1 MSHVVQIVSRRMV
14 LPEPTPWLPSEPDT
28 TIDLTPWDL
37 RMITVE
43 YTQTG
48 VLLPK
53 PPATGEH
60 GHHAPVVERLT
71 SSLAHALGRFYP
83 YAVAPG
89 GEGVSIS
96 VSLRCS
102 MEGAEFV
109 HAVAPGVTVADVVAP
124 LYTPG
129 VVQSFFPLNGLL
141 GVDAVAGSHPVLAA
155 QVTELTD
162 GVFVAMS
169 LNHAVDHVHRR
180 WFLDGCRVPIPLP
193 FSKVEDIASYGHS
206 SLVQP
211 QDCFLHFSA
220 ESVKKLKAK
229 ANAEASGT
237 GIATISSLQA
247 LLAHLWVAVCRA
259 RRLAPDQSTTY
270 VLLVGS
276 RGRVDGV
283 PAGYAGNAVARAE
296 ATSTAGEILERGP
309 GRAASL
315 LNKMVASLDEAS
327 ERDRLASWARNPSF
341 ACVSAPPS
349 ALVVTGNSP
358 RFDVYG
364 NDFGWGQ
371 PVAVRRS
378 SANKMD
384 GTATVF
390 EGRGAAL
397 QVCLAPEVLA
407 RLVTDDEFMSAVST
421 ATA

>member
-14 LPEPTPWLPSEPDT
+14 LPEPTPWLPSEPET

-71 SSLAHALGRFYP
+71 SSFARALGRFYP
-83 YAVAPG
+83 YAGRLVVAPG
-89 GEGVSIS
+89 GEGGSIS

-124 LYTPG
+124 LYTP
-129 VVQSFFPLNGLL
+129 VAVRSFFPLDGLF
-141 GVDAVAGSHPVLAA
+141 GVDTVAGSHPVLTA
-155 QVTELTD
+155 QVTELDD

-169 LNHAVDHVHRR
+169 LNHVVGDGTAFWHFFNTWSEISRRDTDDAAISSPLPVHRR

-193 FSKVEDIASYGHS
+193 FAKLEDIVSYGHPS
-206 SLVQP
+206 SVQP

-237 GIATISSLQA
+237 GSTTISSLQA
-247 LLAHLWVAVCRA
+247 LLAHLWVAVSRA
-259 RRLAPDQSTTY
+259 RRLAAWRRT
-270 VLLVGS
+270 
-276 RGRVDGV
+276 
-283 PAGYAGNAVARAE
+283 RAQR
-296 ATSTAGEILERGP
+296 TS
-309 GRAASL
+309 SL
-315 LNKMVASLDEAS
+315 SD
-327 ERDRLASWARNPSF
+327 P
-341 ACVSAPPS
+341 
-349 ALVVTGNSP
+349 
-358 RFDVYG
+358 
-364 NDFGWGQ
+364 
-371 PVAVRRS
+371 
-378 SANKMD
+378 
-384 GTATVF
+384 
-390 EGRGAAL
+390 GAA
-397 QVCLAPEVLA
+397 
-407 RLVTDDEFMSAVST
+407 
-421 ATA
+421 